1 MSLKIVIAFFC
12 AVLLGGCTETDL
24 LPATQQANGRFGYC
38 SGVDGDTL
46 VAGAFSMDGRAPQS
60 GAAFVF
66 QRSNGQWIQQA
77 KLEAS
82 DGRQDDWFGTSCG
95 ISGDTIAIG
104 APQVE
109 AADGTIPGAVYI
121 FQRTSYGWIQ
131 QAKLMAGDPQDG
143 AEFGGDLG
151 VAISGDTVV
160 VGAVG
165 DFTAPSSRG
174 AAYVFERAGRGWM
187 QTARLV
193 ETDGSFNDSFA
204 SAVAID
210 GNTIVIGD
218 PGAASG
224 GTERGA
230 AYVFARTSGNQW
242 MQQAR
247 LHSPRAMDLARFGS
261 AVGVHGST
269 AIVGAIA
276 ESTRRTVSKA
286 PPTYS
291 NKPRMCG
298 V

>member
-1 MSLKIVIAFFC
+1 
-12 AVLLGGCTETDL
+12 
-24 LPATQQANGRFGYC
+24 
-38 SGVDGDTL
+38 
-46 VAGAFSMDGRAPQS
+46 
-60 GAAFVF
+60 
-66 QRSNGQWIQQA
+66 
-77 KLEAS
+77 
-82 DGRQDDWFGTSCG
+82 
-95 ISGDTIAIG
+95 
-104 APQVE
+104 
-109 AADGTIPGAVYI
+109 
-121 FQRTSYGWIQ
+121 
-131 QAKLMAGDPQDG
+131 MAGDPQDG

-230 AYVFARTSGNQW
+230 AYVFAHTSGNRW

-276 ESTRRTVSKA
+276 ESTRPNGFEGAAYVFEQTSNVWRVTARLTAGDPEAESGFGGKVAAANGAILISAQNHDTAANRGAGTAYIFGRANHKWHQTSELTGNDSTAFAQFGCSIATDGQTFLVGAA
-286 PPTYS
+286 PQNTSAGEAAGEAYVFGFV
-291 NKPRMCG
+291 N
-298 V
+298 